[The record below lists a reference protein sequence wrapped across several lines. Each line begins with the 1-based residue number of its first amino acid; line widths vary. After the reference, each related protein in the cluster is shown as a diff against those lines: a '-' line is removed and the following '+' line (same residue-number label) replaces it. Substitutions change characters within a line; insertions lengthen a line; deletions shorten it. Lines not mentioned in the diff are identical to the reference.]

1 MKEEYVRAYNRA
13 YNRAFDTLTKTKVV
27 VVYNDMK
34 GTNGGTIQ
42 SHMTTCDR
50 GVRRNEGS
58 EE

>member
-1 MKEEYVRAYNRA
+1 MRV
-13 YNRAFDTLTKTKVV
+13 DTLTKTKVV
-27 VVYNDMK
+27 VVYNDIK

-50 GVRRNEGS
+50 GVRRNEGR